1 MNEKYKTTMILF
13 IMLSGLMFLL
23 YLFFPSTYSYISS
36 HKAFG
41 YAIYIA
47 SITGMVCITS
57 PKIPIKVENS
67 RKIEYVVQGNGVISN
82 QVFLENDY
90 PSYRKVAERENEYGY
105 MGPQG
110 DLIITRVKTVTNVNK
125 GENIISLLIF
135 GVIYS
140 FLLLFLFEIIVL
152 AIQDEISV
160 KRCWEIVN
168 HNIDSK
174 NLLHRMKEISEKV
187 TLFVKI
193 ILEVLVKVFATMK
206 KCLNRL
212 F

>member
-1 MNEKYKTTMILF
+1 
-13 IMLSGLMFLL
+13 
-23 YLFFPSTYSYISS
+23 
-36 HKAFG
+36 
-41 YAIYIA
+41 
-47 SITGMVCITS
+47 
-57 PKIPIKVENS
+57 
-67 RKIEYVVQGNGVISN
+67 
-82 QVFLENDY
+82 
-90 PSYRKVAERENEYGY
+90 

-152 AIQDEISV
+152 AMQDEISV

-168 HNIDSK
+168 HNIGSI
-174 NLLHRMKEISEKV
+174 NLLYRVKEISEKI